1 MTTPQTWLAS
11 SFNWNQAS
19 KMITD
24 NSGVIH
30 LLQLYIYILF
40 SITTPIIN
48 LEPRMRV
55 MVLRGMR
62 SRSHETK
69 SSWKRTTSG
78 AREHS
83 VDDDATRIRRSNS
96 QTSPR
101 ATPNKEQFTQR
112 QRETFLSD
120 LFDSNIEFIDT
131 IQRTNREDKEETEE
145 PCTFKRSVKMNK
157 KRKSKIVLNE
167 DEFREAYGFVRR
179 NSMNQTKTRILTRQ
193 AKVSTHRKLLSDQPL
208 STTGGGAKVWQGTGS
223 TKPGLTPCEK
233 HIQPFYVSRPCK
245 TMRKQL
251 CFLIDKKWFLR
262 PIMREYPLS
271 KANSVSPLAPYIK

>member
-1 MTTPQTWLAS
+1 
-11 SFNWNQAS
+11 
-19 KMITD
+19 MITD

-30 LLQLYIYILF
+30 LLQLCIYILF

-78 AREHS
+78 AREHG

-145 PCTFKRSVKMNK
+145 PCTFKRSFKMNK

-193 AKVSTHRKLLSDQPL
+193 AKVSTHRKQLSD
-208 STTGGGAKVWQGTGS
+208 KVSKYDGEARKYDREQEALN
-223 TKPGLTPCEK
+223 PGL
-233 HIQPFYVSRPCK
+233 
-245 TMRKQL
+245 
-251 CFLIDKKWFLR
+251 
-262 PIMREYPLS
+262 PLVRNIS
-271 KANSVSPLAPYIK
+271 NRFM